1 MEIDTKTR
9 DTTWVYPAKYR
20 MGPDYY
26 PFTVSVTGRQ
36 TTKSPVTPWRQ
47 WREYKEYLESV
58 GRGKGSNDPYYSL
71 LQGMDYGGPFW
82 SKSCTYSQSDPWYKT
97 EGLVANSIVPLYFEG
112 TPVPY
117 AMAAGVND
125 GAWASDGFF
134 ETELSSVGVGMG
146 TTAIARCQ
154 PTSPVANVSTFLGE
168 LARDGVPQ
176 AGSELLKNRIRSF
189 KDLGSDY
196 LNVEFGWRPFVA
208 DIRKFLYAIRDSH
221 KILDQYERDSGKLI
235 RRGYRFP
242 LLETPLRTV
251 VRGNTYAQPPMVP
264 QFWDVSSAS
273 LYETHAYSRQ
283 YWFKGAFTYYLTRGD
298 STFGKMERWA
308 QEADKLLGVKI
319 TPDVLWNLA
328 PWSWFADWIFN
339 FGDVISNVTA
349 FSSDKLTMRYGYIM
363 LDASY
368 KQRYNMDGLRFSD
381 HKPRDRVWQ
390 EFHTRVKTR
399 QKATPY
405 GFGLNPTLDFTARQW
420 AILGA
425 LGMTQGPGLL
435 KSM

>member
-1 MEIDTKTR
+1 MEIHTKTR
-9 DTTWVYPAKYR
+9 DTTWTYPLNYR

-26 PFTVSVTGRQ
+26 PGTVSITGRQ
-36 TTKSPVTPWRQ
+36 TTKSPVTPWKQ
-47 WREYKEYLESV
+47 WREYKSYLESV

-82 SKSCTYSQSDPWYKT
+82 SKRCTYRQSDPWYKT
-97 EGLVANSIVPLYFEG
+97 LGLVTQSIVPLYFEG
-112 TPVPY
+112 TPVP
-117 AMAAGVND
+117 AQTNV
-125 GAWASDGFF
+125 GASSDIWFPDSWF
-134 ETELSSVGVGMG
+134 QADIDNSLGVGA
-146 TTAIARCQ
+146 TAIARCQ
-154 PTSPVANVSTFLGE
+154 PTNPVANVSTFVGE
-168 LARDGVPQ
+168 LARDGIPR
-176 AGSELLKNRIRSF
+176 AGSELLQNRIRSF

-196 LNVEFGWRPFVA
+196 LNVEFGWKPFVS
-208 DIRKFLYAIRDSH
+208 DFRKFLVAIRDSH

-242 LLETPLRTV
+242 LLTTTYTGTPTSPRP
-251 VRGNTYAQPPMVP
+251 AMPAMVP
-264 QFWDVSSAS
+264 QFWDSQWSPVQGDAV
-273 LYETHAYSRQ
+273 YTRQ

-298 STFGKMERWA
+298 STFSKMERWA
-308 QEADKLLGVKI
+308 QEADKLLGI
-319 TPDVLWNLA
+319 RLTPDVLWELA

-349 FSSDKLTMRYGYIM
+349 FSSDKLTMRYGYVM
-363 LDASY
+363 LHAKMVQKFY
-368 KQRYNMDGLRFSD
+368 MTNEVRFSD
-381 HKPRDRVWQ
+381 HIPRNQIWQ
-390 EFHTRVKTR
+390 EFTTEVKSR

-405 GFGLNPTLDFTARQW
+405 GFGLDPSVDFTARQW